1 MIDYELIKKHFNTA
15 RAAVESEKIFT
26 LEEIQSH
33 LLGLKKFFKMND
45 ETFEELNNQI
55 LKYVSVS
62 LDSGHILTKNDNAN
76 WFVDSRSERGQK
88 RFTAYEQYLENVANL
103 SSKVITGI
111 SLSMDKV
118 MNNIGDPKR
127 EDSYLKKG
135 LVIGDVQSGKTGNFI
150 ALMNKAADAGYN
162 MVVITTGTIEK
173 LRRQTQSRIEE
184 GFIGTF
190 TATRNKL
197 SKSKTV
203 KDFGNSEQTLALT
216 NADKDFSIRTANP
229 VGFGSAPIVAVIKKN
244 KRSLE
249 DLYKW
254 LENNNEPDIK
264 RTGKIDRSLL
274 FIDDEADN
282 ATINTRG
289 VDDPTTINKGIRN
302 ILGLFKRSSYVGFT
316 ATPFANVLIDHN
328 EEDDLFPTDFI
339 QVLDTPTNYMGANL
353 IFPEEGKYH
362 SILKNNDDAEK
373 IFQ

>member
-127 EDSYLKKG
+127 EDSYLKKVLL
-135 LVIGDVQSGKTGNFI
+135 LVMFSR
-150 ALMNKAADAGYN
+150 
-162 MVVITTGTIEK
+162 EK
-173 LRRQTQSRIEE
+173 L
-184 GFIGTF
+184 
-190 TATRNKL
+190 
-197 SKSKTV
+197 V
-203 KDFGNSEQTLALT
+203 TLLH
-216 NADKDFSIRTANP
+216 
-229 VGFGSAPIVAVIKKN
+229 
-244 KRSLE
+244 L
-249 DLYKW
+249 
-254 LENNNEPDIK
+254 
-264 RTGKIDRSLL
+264 
-274 FIDDEADN
+274 
-282 ATINTRG
+282 
-289 VDDPTTINKGIRN
+289 
-302 ILGLFKRSSYVGFT
+302 
-316 ATPFANVLIDHN
+316 
-328 EEDDLFPTDFI
+328 
-339 QVLDTPTNYMGANL
+339 
-353 IFPEEGKYH
+353 
-362 SILKNNDDAEK
+362 
-373 IFQ
+373 